1 MTLSRY
7 VLSVAALTVCHIA
20 TAQGPMV
27 PGSTGATQTK
37 TQTSAST
44 GSVTEADSVD
54 KPAQTRSNEEAAG
67 TKATE
72 PRYIRG
78 NDRVIAPAKPV
89 QRVEGAPLS
98 FSFEEAP
105 VAEVVRTILGD
116 ILKADYVLHPPLSGT
131 VTLATRTPI
140 PPDQAVFLLES
151 ALQANGLALLR
162 DARGTYHVGRPDTL
176 KGIGGA
182 IRQVGSGPL
191 PPGYGAIVV
200 PLQYIGA
207 GEMASILRP
216 MASADAIVRVD
227 NVRNLL
233 VLAGTRTQ
241 AEGWLDIINTF
252 DVDLLKGMSVGVF
265 PLKHASIQEVETALR
280 LVSGGT
286 AAPGGAG
293 IVGGAAAGTQ
303 GAAGAAPGTAGSAQA
318 MLGEGNPLF
327 GALRIMPIERLN
339 SILVVTP
346 RASYLEE
353 ARRWIE
359 KLDQPSDGGAEPQ
372 LYIYQVQNGNA
383 KHLASVL
390 NGIFGGGGAPVVANS
405 GVAPGLNNAMGN
417 SLGQA
422 GGGAMFGNT
431 GGLGRSNA
439 YGTTGAFGSGQVGGF
454 GSGLTGSTGL
464 SSANNAFGAR
474 NVIGGT
480 QIQGGGVAGGL
491 GSIRVMADEL
501 NNSVLVW
508 STKAEYT
515 KIESTLKRLDLP
527 PTQVLIDASIVEV
540 SLKDDLEY
548 GLQWA
553 FNGGVGGGYSGR
565 GVISGLKDGALGGVG
580 QGFSYTLRNAAG
592 LKAVL
597 NALATKS
604 LVKMISNPSLMVLD
618 NHTATIAVGDQTPVR
633 TSETRYVESSTGA
646 TTSTIQYKDTG
657 VSLMVT
663 PSVNAG
669 NIVSLQI
676 DQTVTDVGAQDE
688 VSGQRAFMQRQ
699 ISSKV
704 AVRSGEAIVLGGL
717 IKDSSTTG
725 KTGVPLLQ
733 DIPIVGNLFGTNSKI
748 GNRTELIVV
757 ITPRVVRT
765 DIDIR
770 EVSEDLRD
778 RLKGLR
784 AVDMRDQLQKQS
796 NGEAAS
802 AVVQPLPPN

>member
-1 MTLSRY
+1 
-7 VLSVAALTVCHIA
+7 
-20 TAQGPMV
+20 
-27 PGSTGATQTK
+27 
-37 TQTSAST
+37 
-44 GSVTEADSVD
+44 
-54 KPAQTRSNEEAAG
+54 
-67 TKATE
+67 
-72 PRYIRG
+72 
-78 NDRVIAPAKPV
+78 
-89 QRVEGAPLS
+89 
-98 FSFEEAP
+98 
-105 VAEVVRTILGD
+105 
-116 ILKADYVLHPPLSGT
+116 
-131 VTLATRTPI
+131 
-140 PPDQAVFLLES
+140 
-151 ALQANGLALLR
+151 
-162 DARGTYHVGRPDTL
+162 
-176 KGIGGA
+176 
-182 IRQVGSGPL
+182 
-191 PPGYGAIVV
+191 
-200 PLQYIGA
+200 
-207 GEMASILRP
+207 

-280 LVSGGT
+280 LVSGGG
-286 AAPGGAG
+286 APSAGGVA
-293 IVGGAAAGTQ
+293 GGAAAVGTL
-303 GAAGAAPGTAGSAQA
+303 GAAGAGAGAAGSAQA

-372 LYIYQVQNGNA
+372 LFIYQVQNGNA

-390 NGIFGGGGAPVVANS
+390 NGIFGGGGTSVVANS
-405 GVAPGLNNAMGN
+405 GVAPGLNSTLGN
-417 SLGQA
+417 SLGQTGA
-422 GGGAMFGNT
+422 GGMFGNT

-439 YGTTGAFGSGQVGGF
+439 YGSSGSF
-454 GSGLTGSTGL
+454 GSGLAGGFGRGFTGSNGL
-464 SSANNAFGAR
+464 NNTNNAFGSR
-474 NVIGGT
+474 NVTGGA
-480 QIQGGGVAGGL
+480 QAQGGSVGGAL

-508 STKAEYT
+508 GTKAEYT
-515 KIESTLKRLDLP
+515 KIESTLRRLDLP
-527 PTQVLIDASIVEV
+527 PTQVLIEASIVEV
-540 SLKDDLEY
+540 TLTDDLQY

-553 FNGGVGGGYSGR
+553 FSGGARGGYSG
-565 GVISGLKDGALGGVG
+565 GGTISGLDGGALGTVA
-580 QGFSYTLRNAAG
+580 QGFSYTLSNAAG
-592 LKAVL
+592 TLKAVL

-604 LVKMISNPSLMVLD
+604 LVKMISSPSLMVLD
-618 NHTATIAVGDQTPVR
+618 NHTATIAVGDQTPVQ
-633 TSETRYVESSTGA
+633 TSETRYVESTTGA

-657 VSLMVT
+657 VSLVVT

-669 NIVSLQI
+669 NIVSMQI
-676 DQTVTDVGAQDE
+676 DQMVTDVGAKDE
-688 VSGQRAFMQRQ
+688 VSGQRAFLQRQ

-717 IKDSSTTG
+717 IKDSSTAG
-725 KTGVPLLQ
+725 KAGVPLLQ
-733 DIPIVGNLFGTNSKI
+733 DIPVLGNLFGTNSKL

-757 ITPRVVRT
+757 ITPRVVRS

-784 AVDMRDQLQKQS
+784 AVEFKDLEKKGTLGQS
-796 NGEAAS
+796 S
-802 AVVQPLPPN
+802 STIPVQPLYPQ